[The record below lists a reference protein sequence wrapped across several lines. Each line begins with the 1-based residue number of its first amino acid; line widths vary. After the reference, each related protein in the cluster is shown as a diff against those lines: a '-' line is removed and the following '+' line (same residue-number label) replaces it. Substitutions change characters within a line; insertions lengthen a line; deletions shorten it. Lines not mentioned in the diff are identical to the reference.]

1 MQAVAFIGDELS
13 ATGFRLAG
21 AAVFIVPPSEAGEA
35 LETARAESE
44 LVLIAAAHA
53 RTVSADL
60 LDEALRSVRPV
71 TVVVED
77 VLSRQPPPDL
87 ELEMR
92 RALGVEIA

>member
-1 MQAVAFIGDELS
+1 M
-13 ATGFRLAG
+13 
-21 AAVFIVPPSEAGEA
+21 SEAVIRWASGPVIRARTEA
-35 LETARAESE
+35 LFHSY
-44 LVLIAAAHA
+44 
-53 RTVSADL
+53 
-60 LDEALRSVRPV
+60 EALRSVRPV